1 MKNVAFY
8 VSEKI
13 VLNILQEESINSR
26 DLQTQIVY
34 TFMSLQLATI
44 AFIRSPE

>member
-13 VLNILQEESINSR
+13 VLNILQEESINTR

-34 TFMSLQLATI
+34 TFMSLHLAKI